1 MGWTPGCWRG
11 QDDSIDLEDENI
23 NDKQTDVITKYNQA
37 MECLSVAAGV
47 ESPLP
52 LTRQTFNWTTELEKE
67 KKSCITRASE
77 ACTLVCNVITP
88 NDGEKLLKSLPTKD
102 HDQLL
107 QQSSDLIAL
116 MSAFSK
122 APTRN
127 VKIQI
132 LSIYAYEYPIKTL
145 QKIHEPYALLSQWQ
159 IKRAREHAH
168 MRGPGTSVTKTVH
181 HRINLDMAKV
191 DMEIQKYG
199 NPVYITMTK
208 NDQFQDVN
216 LVL

>member
-1 MGWTPGCWRG
+1 M
-11 QDDSIDLEDENI
+11 EDENI

-37 MECLSVAAGV
+37 MECLSAAAGV

-52 LTRQTFNWTTELEKE
+52 LTRQTFNWTTASEKE
-67 KKSCITRASE
+67 KKSCIKRASE

-107 QQSSDLIAL
+107 QPSSDLIAL

-122 APTRN
+122 APTKNLR
-127 VKIQI
+127 IQI

-145 QKIHEPYALLSQWQ
+145 QKIHEPYARLSQWQ
-159 IKRAREHAH
+159 IKRAWEHAR

-181 HRINLDMAKV
+181 HRINLDMAEV
-191 DMEIQKYG
+191 DH
-199 NPVYITMTK
+199 
-208 NDQFQDVN
+208 FVN
-216 LVL
+216 FIN